1 MERMVCVR
9 VARGGV
15 VIGLRMVYVAIILSL
30 VLARFADV
38 APGGGGGLPAARFA
52 WVPAISAC
60 VGACMMMA
68 GAAWLAG
75 RGLDRTGR
83 VRWITR
89 FSRVRVAAIVIAIA
103 GLAHGVVVLGF
114 DRAVRSV
121 VGDLVLLDDLL
132 IIAPVLV
139 VLIAGWWSLYPLE
152 RRMREAM
159 LMRTLATGGVVHAPP
174 TRGAFVLSHVRHG
187 LLLILLPVSLVI
199 AWTDCVAR
207 LPAWTAGSSLHALA
221 VRWEGGLHWLGI
233 ALTLVLGPALLR
245 WLWDVH
251 PLPEGELATWMRDAC
266 KAAKIRVRGPL
277 VWRTHGTLVNGAILG
292 LLWPFR
298 YLLFTDAMLE
308 RLTSAQLE
316 AVLAHEI
323 AHVRLRHML
332 WLGIASGGAILMLSV
347 LVDVCLTLLAPRL
360 DVANAG
366 GVLLLA
372 SVATLACGLLVF
384 GAISRRFEWQ
394 ADAFSARWLSR
405 QEASATITMQAASTV
420 AATLG
425 AVADHNGID
434 PRAFSWRHG
443 SIASRQRRVMALV
456 DVPVHALPIDREA
469 LWIRVVGSLALGL
482 GIVLLWLG

>member
-1 MERMVCVR
+1 
-9 VARGGV
+9 
-15 VIGLRMVYVAIILSL
+15 MVYIAIILSL
-30 VLARFADV
+30 VLARFTDV
-38 APGGGGGLPAARFA
+38 TPPDGEALPAASLA
-52 WVPAISAC
+52 WVPPVASC
-60 VGACMMMA
+60 VGACMMMV
-68 GAAWLAG
+68 GASWLAG

-89 FSRVRVAAIVIAIA
+89 FSRVRVASIAVVLL
-103 GLAHGVVVLGF
+103 GLAHGVVMLGF
-114 DRAVRSV
+114 DRLVRSV

-139 VLIAGWWSLYPLE
+139 TLVVGWVTLYPLE

-159 LMRTLATGGVVHAPP
+159 LVRTLTTGGVVHAPP
-174 TRGAFVLSHVRHG
+174 TRGEFVLSHVRHG

-207 LPAWTAGSSLHALA
+207 LPAWTAGTFLHDFV

-233 ALTLVLGPALLR
+233 VLTLVLGPGMLR

-251 PLPEGELATWMRDAC
+251 PMPEGELATWMRSAC
-266 KAAKIRVRGPL
+266 RAAKIRVRGPL

-308 RLTSAQLE
+308 RLPNAQLE

-332 WLGIASGGAILMLSV
+332 WLGVASGGAILMLSV
-347 LVDVCLTLLAPRL
+347 AAEVCLTMLAPRL
-360 DVANAG
+360 ELANTS

-372 SVATLACGLLVF
+372 SATTLLMGLLVF

-405 QEASATITMQAASTV
+405 NEASATITMQAATTV
-420 AATLG
+420 AAALG

-443 SIASRQRRVMALV
+443 SIASRQRRVLSLV
-456 DVPVHALPIDREA
+456 DRPLDALPIDREA
-469 LWIRVVGSLALGL
+469 MWIRVAGVVALGL
-482 GIVLLWLG
+482 GLLVVWLG